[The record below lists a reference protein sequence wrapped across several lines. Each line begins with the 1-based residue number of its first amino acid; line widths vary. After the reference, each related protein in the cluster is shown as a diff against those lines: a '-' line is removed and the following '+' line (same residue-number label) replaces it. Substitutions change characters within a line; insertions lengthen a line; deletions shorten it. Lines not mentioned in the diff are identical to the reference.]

1 MSSGRGLGGGV
12 AGAGVGPLL
21 EEADRPDIPKGSAP
35 PLLAVPAPVC
45 EVEVPN
51 ALPPKSDPVIAKGSE
66 LAEKAA
72 CGLAE
77 GRPVA

>member
-1 MSSGRGLGGGV
+1 MSSGRGLAGGV

-21 EEADRPDIPKGSAP
+21 EVADKLDMPKGSAP
-35 PLLAVPAPVC
+35 PLLAAPVC

-51 ALPPKSDPVIAKGSE
+51 ALPPKSDPLIAKGSE

-72 CGLAE
+72 TGLAE